1 MVGPESNE
9 FGFCD
14 AEADIDTPHGV
25 YNWSETE
32 VGMNDTN
39 VCVYNTTEELGM
51 ARRRC
56 AGPRQWDDYY
66 GRQCITRNTFRIQSL
81 GNVSNLLYDIKEARY

>member
-1 MVGPESNE
+1 M
-9 FGFCD
+9 
-14 AEADIDTPHGV
+14 

-51 ARRRC
+51 ARRHC
-56 AGPRQWDDYY
+56 AGPGQWDIYY
-66 GRQCITRNTFRIQSL
+66 GGQCVTRNSFLIQAL
-81 GNVSNLLYDIKEARY
+81 IDVSNALYKDI